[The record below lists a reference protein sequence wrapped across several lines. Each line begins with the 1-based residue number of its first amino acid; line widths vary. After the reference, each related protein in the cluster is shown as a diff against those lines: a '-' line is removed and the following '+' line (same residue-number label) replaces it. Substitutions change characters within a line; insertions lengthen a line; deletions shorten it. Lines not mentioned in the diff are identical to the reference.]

1 MTQGNISSSD
11 RIREKKKLFLAREQ
25 KVVNAA
31 LELLIGE
38 NIDRVTVSKIASK
51 AGIGKGT
58 VYKHFLTKN
67 EILVRIML
75 DYERSIAR
83 RLAQALEQ
91 GDDGDQAL
99 SPKPTSILGW
109 SVLS

>member
-1 MTQGNISSSD
+1 VKNLTQGNISSSD

-51 AGIGKGT
+51 AGIGKD
-58 VYKHFLTKN
+58 H
-67 EILVRIML
+67 
-75 DYERSIAR
+75 AR
-83 RLAQALEQ
+83 L
-91 GDDGDQAL
+91 
-99 SPKPTSILGW
+99 
-109 SVLS
+109 